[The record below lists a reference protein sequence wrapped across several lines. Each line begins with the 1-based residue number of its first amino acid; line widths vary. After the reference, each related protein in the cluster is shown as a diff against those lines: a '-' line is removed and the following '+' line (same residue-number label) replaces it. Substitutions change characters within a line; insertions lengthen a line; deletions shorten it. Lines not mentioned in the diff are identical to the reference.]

1 MRYSPG
7 HKEATRKRLLELSS
21 AMAKERGF
29 GSMSVDTLMA
39 AAGLTGGA
47 FYAHFGSKEE
57 LFVEII
63 GNELDRSARM
73 LAPQEGETPL
83 AWVSKA
89 FDTYLTV
96 GHVRHPESGCVLPA
110 LGAEIARAEPG
121 VRKLYENA
129 MTALKD
135 RWAEGIG
142 DPEVAWAIICQLIGT
157 IVVARGMSSKRAME
171 EIIHAS
177 RAHLD
182 KTIAA
187 QIEAAEEEIPDAS
200 PNA

>member
-29 GSMSVDTLMA
+29 GSMSVDTLMS

-57 LFVEII
+57 L
-63 GNELDRSARM
+63 DRSAGM
-73 LAPQEGETPL
+73 LGPQEGETPL
-83 AWVSKA
+83 EWVGRA
-89 FDTYLTV
+89 FDNYLTV

-135 RWAEGIG
+135 RWAKGIG
-142 DPEVAWAIICQLIGT
+142 DPDVAWAIICQLIGT

-177 RAHLD
+177 RTHLD

-187 QIEAAEEEIPDAS
+187 QIEQVEGAPDA
-200 PNA
+200 ARKA

>member
-7 HKEATRKRLLELSS
+7 HKEATRKRLLDLSS

-29 GSMSVDTLMA
+29 GSMSVDTLMS

-63 GNELDRSARM
+63 GQELGRSAEM
-73 LAPQEGETPL
+73 LAPQEGEMPL
-83 AWVSKA
+83 EWLSKA
-89 FDTYLTV
+89 FDNYLTV
-96 GHVRHPESGCVLPA
+96 GHVRHPESGCVVPA

-135 RWAEGIG
+135 RWAEGVG
-142 DPEVAWAIICQLIGT
+142 DPDVAWAIICQLIGT

-177 RAHLD
+177 RVHLD
-182 KTIAA
+182 RTIAA
-187 QIEAAEEEIPDAS
+187 QAALMGDPKVPQED
-200 PNA
+200 

>member
-7 HKEATRKRLLELSS
+7 HKEATRKRLLDLSS

-29 GSMSVDTLMA
+29 GSMSVDTLMS

-63 GNELDRSARM
+63 GQELGRSAEM
-73 LAPQEGETPL
+73 LAPQEGEMPL
-83 AWVSKA
+83 EWLSKA
-89 FDTYLTV
+89 SDNYLTV
-96 GHVRHPESGCVLPA
+96 GHVRHPESGCVVPA

-135 RWAEGIG
+135 RWAEGVG
-142 DPEVAWAIICQLIGT
+142 DPDVAWAIICQLIGT

-177 RAHLD
+177 RVHLD
-182 KTIAA
+182 RTIAA
-187 QIEAAEEEIPDAS
+187 QAALMGDPKVPQED
-200 PNA
+200 

>member
-21 AMAKERGF
+21 SMAKERGF
-29 GSMSVDTLMA
+29 GSMSVDTLMS

-63 GNELDRSARM
+63 GMELDRSAEM
-73 LAPQEGETPL
+73 LAPQKEETPQE
-83 AWVSKA
+83 WVAKA
-89 FDTYLTV
+89 FDNYLTV
-96 GHVRHPESGCVLPA
+96 GHVRHPESGCVVPA

-135 RWAEGIG
+135 RWAEGVG
-142 DPEVAWAIICQLIGT
+142 DPDVAWAIICQLIGT

-177 RAHLD
+177 RTHLD
-182 KTIAA
+182 KTITA
-187 QIEAAEEEIPDAS
+187 QIDTAQAAPETARKV
-200 PNA
+200 